1 MLAQKI
7 SLNKCRKTE
16 IIILILYDH
25 YRYQQQM
32 TKKIHKLMETKKHVP
47 KPKMDDGRSQAEKI
61 KLLKSNENER
71 ITRQN
76 L

>member
-1 MLAQKI
+1 
-7 SLNKCRKTE
+7 
-16 IIILILYDH
+16 
-25 YRYQQQM
+25 M
-32 TKKIHKLMETKKHVP
+32 TKKIHKLMETKKHIP

-71 ITRQN
+71 ITHQN